1 MTSKPKNI
9 DMLDVKRWGVI
20 ALIGAGIG
28 AVNAVAGQIIPEIGE
43 MGGSTNTMIV
53 LVLTFAVDFARRYL
67 TDTRVIEPQEVE
79 KLVVNTKEEVS
90 VPEDKVS
97 LLDWILRRKK

>member
-1 MTSKPKNI
+1 MPSEPKKI

-28 AVNAVAGQIIPEIGE
+28 AVNAIAGQIIPEISE
-43 MGGSTNTMIV
+43 MGGQVNTMIV
-53 LVLTFAVDFARRYL
+53 LALTFAVDFARRYL

-79 KLVVNTKEEVS
+79 KLVVNTKNEVS

-97 LLDWILRRKK
+97 LLDWILRRK

>member
-1 MTSKPKNI
+1 MPSEPRSI
-9 DMLDVKRWGVI
+9 DKLDLKRWGV
-20 ALIGAGIG
+20 LVGVGAGIG
-28 AVNAVAGQIIPEIGE
+28 ALNAIVGQVIPEIGE
-43 MGGSTNTMIV
+43 MGGSLNTSIV
-53 LVLTFAVDFARRYL
+53 LVLTLAVDFVRRYL
-67 TDTRVIEPQEVE
+67 TDTRVIQPEEVE